1 MRSDYKEWLI
11 AQEYSENTR
20 SAQLHR
26 VAKVEQ
32 SYGSLDD
39 CWAAGG
45 FDALIADLT
54 YTSADERAG
63 RPNPSRII
71 FEGNIRNNL
80 QSYKNA
86 VVRYRKFLVESPD
99 TVVEAVLPVS
109 EALRG
114 SLIEEKQKLSLERDM
129 QAALRREIGKLEAGL
144 VIVDDG
150 AERAVTSGFIDI
162 FCRDAHG
169 RSVVVELKAGKT
181 DARVV
186 GQILGYVGDVMDED
200 GTSDVRGI
208 IVAHDFDQRTI
219 SAARAVPHLTLVR
232 YAIAFTFE
240 DLR

>member
-1 MRSDYKEWLI
+1 MRSDYKDWLI

-20 SAQLHR
+20 TAQLHR

-39 CWAAGG
+39 CWVAGG

-63 RPNPSRII
+63 RPNPSRIA

-86 VVRYRKFLVESPD
+86 VVRYGKFLREGPSVGA
-99 TVVEAVLPVS
+99 EAVPLLT
-109 EALRG
+109 EALGG
-114 SLIEEKQKLSLERDM
+114 SIVEEKQKLSLERDM

-162 FCRDAHG
+162 FCRDAQG

-200 GTSDVRGI
+200 GAVDVRGI
-208 IVAHDFDQRTI
+208 IVAHDFDQRTV
-219 SAARAVPHLTLVR
+219 SAARAVPHLKLVR

-240 DLR
+240 EMR